1 MEFPDEGHPYNNQP
15 YCNRCHC
22 LRPWSWWVILLEY
35 LLEQV
40 ELEPSQEIAQEI
52 LLDQQRM
59 LQ

>member
-1 MEFPDEGHPYNNQP
+1 
-15 YCNRCHC
+15 
-22 LRPWSWWVILLEY
+22 LEY

-59 LQ
+59 LQWGWHYTCN